1 MSDGKE
7 KIYCF
12 DTSIFT
18 SLNRIHNIIPIPD
31 FWELLEKLF
40 KDGKIISHEYV
51 FDEIKPGDFIGKWV
65 QDKKQYF
72 IGLSDKQ
79 FDNVQKILKQ
89 FPDFIDPKLE
99 KNQADPW
106 VIALAME
113 KAEEQDLFKKNTMIY
128 VVSQEKISS
137 TKRIPAVCRAFK
149 IEHFNLE
156 AFLKDNGMRFGI
168 IK

>member
-12 DTSIFT
+12 DTSVFT

-65 QDKKQYF
+65 QNKQQYF

-79 FDNVQKILKQ
+79 FENIKKILKQ
-89 FPDFIDPKLE
+89 FPDFIDPQKE

-113 KAEEQDLFKKNTMIY
+113 KAEEQNLFGKNILIY

-137 TKRIPAVCRAFK
+137 TKRIPAVCKAFK
-149 IEHFNLE
+149 IEPLNLE